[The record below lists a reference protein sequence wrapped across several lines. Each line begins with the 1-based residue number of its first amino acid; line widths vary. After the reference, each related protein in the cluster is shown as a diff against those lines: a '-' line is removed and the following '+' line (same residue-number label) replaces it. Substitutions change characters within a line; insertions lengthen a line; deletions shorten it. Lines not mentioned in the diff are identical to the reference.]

1 MRSGSR
7 IRRPYLFRTAMNV
20 FRNRYQRSVLALRKT
35 LNIAPSND
43 AFANVDDR
51 DLLVRSLREL
61 AGSARRRAP
70 DRLRRRLSSEEAG
83 KMFAMRASTVQH
95 HADTWREKRQCV
107 DSLISPR
114 SLHAEAD
121 GNRTRLR
128 ALARTPVSKF
138 EETRPATSGAVLGH
152 AFAQVT
158 PRRRSHSVRGW
169 PAPSCRKC

>member
-1 MRSGSR
+1 MRDTSSACGNAGMRSGSR

-114 SLHAEAD
+114 SLQAEAD
-121 GNRTRLR
+121 GNRTRR
-128 ALARTPVSKF
+128 R
-138 EETRPATSGAVLGH
+138 
-152 AFAQVT
+152 AFARPPILKACPTLVT
-158 PRRRSHSVRGW
+158 PSGL
-169 PAPSCRKC
+169 